1 MKKIILSL
9 GMIVLA
15 AGAVSAQGKKGTTT
29 AKAETKTAN
38 VNATL
43 VKDGKA
49 TAMAPTPAAPG
60 TKAGAGAAD
69 AMVFKTDVH
78 DFGTLPEGPAADYEF
93 VFTNTGKEPLVLD
106 RVQAS
111 CGCTTPSYSKEP
123 VMPGKTGTIKASY
136 NTQGRPGPF
145 TKSITAFT
153 NQGTKVITIKG
164 TVEKG
169 PEGSVPENNS
179 MIKTH

>member
-1 MKKIILSL
+1 MKKVILSL
-9 GMIVLA
+9 GMLVLA
-15 AGAVSAQGKKGTTT
+15 AGAVSAQDKKGATT
-29 AKAETKTAN
+29 AKAETKSAN

-49 TAMAPTPAAPG
+49 TPIPPAAG
-60 TKAGAGAAD
+60 TKSGAATAD
-69 AMVFKTDVH
+69 NMSFKTDAH

-93 VFTNTGKEPLVLD
+93 VFTNTGKEPLVID

-123 VMPGKTGTIKASY
+123 VLPGKTGTIKASY

-153 NQGTKVITIKG
+153 NQGTKVMTIKG